1 MDPGVGRFTSRDT
14 FSGTITDPIS
24 LHPYLYTEDDPV
36 DQTDPSGHNVLSQYN
51 GLFLFVISNVYKTI
65 AINIS
70 QLLSELTQTGKYF
83 AILLTDENSSIYA
96 KTPSKLSIAMNAMV
110 ACVYNRE
117 AYPKAFEAKGRSVS
131 DILTAPGQ
139 FAEFT
144 SSGPKAYFKKKFQN
158 KLLEAESGDPR
169 HYALVQEALN
179 VSDLAEFGV
188 YQDPFLSQGGT
199 YGWKTAGPKHL
210 PLGRN
215 FKQLRTLAGNKF
227 YTLTKNFLVSLSPR
241 SSLALPSP
249 VSSNSLLP

>member
-1 MDPGVGRFTSRDT
+1 
-14 FSGTITDPIS
+14 
-24 LHPYLYTEDDPV
+24 
-36 DQTDPSGHNVLSQYN
+36 
-51 GLFLFVISNVYKTI
+51 
-65 AINIS
+65 
-70 QLLSELTQTGKYF
+70 
-83 AILLTDENSSIYA
+83 
-96 KTPSKLSIAMNAMV
+96 MNAMV

-199 YGWKTAGPKHL
+199 YGWRKFKTNSPG
-210 PLGRN
+210 GN
-215 FKQLRTLAGNKF
+215 FKLLKLLAGNDF
-227 YTLTKNFLVSLSPR
+227 YTLTKSFLVTLLPR
-241 SSLALPSP
+241 QSLALPAA
-249 VSSNSLLP
+249 VASNSLLP